1 MEDNLLRIGIL
12 VLIGFILYNVITQSG
27 MFTKSTFMGF
37 NLGGLFQEG
46 KPADDGKNAQ
56 LKMVEE
62 NARTSDGPQYDLT
75 NQVDGEGVKPSTPDS
90 SQLYDYNY
98 QVLPYPQIASSP
110 QDSYFYSGGVC
121 QSSDPGCYSGSTLQA
136 PDLLPG
142 DHGTNAWEETSPQS
156 AGNITDQNFL
166 ESGHHYGINTV
177 GQSLK
182 NSNKQLRSD
191 PPIPKVNVSPF
202 LNSTIDPD
210 TNRKCFE
217 IEA

>member
-12 VLIGFILYNVITQSG
+12 VLIGFILYNVITQSSL
-27 MFTKSTFMGF
+27 FTKSTFLGF
-37 NLGGLFQEG
+37 NLGGIFQEG
-46 KPADDGKNAQ
+46 KPADGKNQELA
-56 LKMVEE
+56 MVEQ

-75 NQVDGEGVKPSTPDS
+75 NQVSGEGVQPSEKDN

-98 QVLPYPQIASSP
+98 QVLPYPQVSSSP

-177 GQSLK
+177 GQSLR
-182 NSNKQLRSD
+182 NASHQLRSD
-191 PPIPKVNVSPF
+191 PPIPKVNVSPWQ
-202 LNSTIDPD
+202 NSTIDGD
-210 TNRKCFE
+210 SNRKCFE

>member
-1 MEDNLLRIGIL
+1 MENTLLRIGIL
-12 VLIGFILYNVITQSG
+12 VLIGFILYNVVTQSNIMGGKNMFSG
-27 MFTKSTFMGF
+27 M
-37 NLGGLFQEG
+37 LGL
-46 KPADDGKNAQ
+46 DGSDAGEVQKNAQ
-56 LKMVEE
+56 LAQVVER
-62 NARTSDGPQYDLT
+62 ARTTDGPQYD
-75 NQVDGEGVKPSTPDS
+75 VAEGVRPHEQDS

-98 QVLPYPQIASSP
+98 QVLPYPQIATSP

-142 DHGTNAWEETSPQS
+142 DHGTNAWEETSPQ
-156 AGNITDQNFL
+156 AQGHITDQNFL

-182 NSNKQLRSD
+182 NPNRQLRSD
-191 PPIPKVNVSPF
+191 PPIPKVNISPW
-202 LNSTIDPD
+202 LNSTIDYD
-210 TNRKCFE
+210 SNRKCFE

>member
-1 MEDNLLRIGIL
+1 M
-12 VLIGFILYNVITQSG
+12 VLIGFILYNVITQSSL
-27 MFTKSTFMGF
+27 FTKSTFLGF
-37 NLGGLFQEG
+37 NLGGIFQEG
-46 KPADDGKNAQ
+46 KPADGKNPELA
-56 LKMVEE
+56 MVEQ

-75 NQVDGEGVKPSTPDS
+75 NQVSGEGVQPSEKDS

-98 QVLPYPQIASSP
+98 QVLPYPQVSSSP

-182 NSNKQLRSD
+182 NANRQLRSD
-191 PPIPKVNVSPF
+191 PVIPKVNVSPWQ
-202 LNSTIDPD
+202 NSTIDGSD
-210 TNRKCFE
+210 GNRKCFE